1 MVMHMG
7 LAAFNRRR
15 RELAA
20 AQKQQEAMQK
30 QGKQSEK
37 PTAKGG
43 RKNGKAR
50 KIEDASG
57 DRGNE

>member
-1 MVMHMG
+1 MG

-20 AQKQQEAMQK
+20 AQKQQEALQK
-30 QGKQSEK
+30 QEKQSEK

-50 KIEDASG
+50 KIEDDTG
-57 DRGNE
+57 DQGK